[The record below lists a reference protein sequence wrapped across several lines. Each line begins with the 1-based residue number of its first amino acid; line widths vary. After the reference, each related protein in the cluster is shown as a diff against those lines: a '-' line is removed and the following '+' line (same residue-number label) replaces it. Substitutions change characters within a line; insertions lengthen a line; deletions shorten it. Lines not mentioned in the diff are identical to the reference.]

1 MRRLLRL
8 RTWVRLVAATVLAL
22 IALGWVLPD
31 GAGYGY
37 WHLGP
42 KPTTLYMGPALAA
55 DGYEYWGTET
65 WMSSDFCVYQTLT
78 VDLFGQTPSPDPSGW
93 SAVKEI
99 PIPPWVIDVIQTGY
113 SSVSRSELGWPLR
126 FARAEF
132 AYKPAVAEPV
142 VDESAPFVSNGGWVL
157 AKQTGVAWMGPVPI
171 ANHPLFPGFLLLV
184 AAVYGL
190 LLALE
195 QALWIPARMRTRRR
209 RKRGYCER
217 CGYDLAGVTIGRC
230 PECGTVARGGQ
241 TGLE

>member
-1 MRRLLRL
+1 MKRLLRL
-8 RTWVRLVAATVLAL
+8 RNWARLVAATVLAL
-22 IALGWVLPD
+22 IALGWALPD

-37 WHLGP
+37 WYLGP
-42 KPTTLYMGPALAA
+42 KPTTLYMGPKSAA

-65 WMSSDFCVYQTLT
+65 RMSSDFCVYQTPT
-78 VDLFGQTPSPDPSGW
+78 INIFGQTASPDLSDW
-93 SAVKEI
+93 RAVQEI
-99 PIPPWVIDVIQTGY
+99 PIPSWAIEGIQTGY

-126 FARAEF
+126 FARTEF
-132 AYKPAVAEPV
+132 AYEPE
-142 VDESAPFVSNGGWVL
+142 VDKSTTWVSDGGWVL
-157 AKQTGVAWMGPVPI
+157 ANQTGTVWIGPVPI

-217 CGYDLAGVTIGRC
+217 CGYDLAGVAIERC

-241 TGLE
+241 TGPE